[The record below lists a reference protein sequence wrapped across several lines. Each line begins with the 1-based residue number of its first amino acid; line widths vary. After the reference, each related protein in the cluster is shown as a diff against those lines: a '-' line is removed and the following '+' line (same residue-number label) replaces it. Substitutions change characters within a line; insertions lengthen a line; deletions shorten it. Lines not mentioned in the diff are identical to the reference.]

1 MATDKPLI
9 IQSDRTL
16 MLDVHSPDAD
26 ACRNQIIA
34 FSELVKAP
42 EHVHTYHIS
51 PISLWNAA
59 SAGIGADEIID
70 RLDRWTKFPI
80 PANVSGFIR
89 DISSRYG
96 KIKLYPHNEERYLL
110 KVEDPFIAKSIA
122 SDQNL
127 RALVH
132 RTENSCEF
140 EILKYD
146 RGTAK
151 LQLIRLGY
159 PVDDRIPLVK
169 SDPVPFSLKAEL
181 RDYQETAVNAILG
194 DMGPGTGFGT
204 IVMPCGS
211 GKTIVGLGI
220 MARLQTRT
228 LILCPNVV
236 AVHQWITELKSKTDL
251 DDSLIGEYSGEKKEI
266 KPITVCTY
274 QVLTHRTSKTDTFDH
289 MDKIS
294 RQSWGLVLYDEVHML
309 PAPVF
314 KITAE
319 LQSVYRAGLTATLIR
334 EDGREEDVF
343 SLVGPKRYDIPWT
356 DLSQAGWI
364 ANAYCIEVRVPL
376 GEELA
381 LPYAIGTRRE
391 KNRIAST
398 NARKEEVIEALLAKH
413 KGESILIIGQYL
425 DQLKD
430 VQMSFNL
437 PLITGSTSNSRRE
450 ELYAAFREGREKV
463 IIVSKVANF
472 AIDLP
477 DASVAIQISGTFGS
491 RQEEAQRLGRI
502 LRPKDR
508 TSFFYSVISKYT
520 VEEEFSQNRQKFL
533 VEQGYKYE
541 TREA

>member
-1 MATDKPLI
+1 MAIDKPLI

-16 MLDVHSPDAD
+16 MLDVHSPSCDD
-26 ACRNQIIA
+26 CRNQIIA

-59 SAGIGADEIID
+59 SAGISAEEILQ

-80 PANVSGFIR
+80 PPNVSAFIS

-96 KIKLYPHNEERYLL
+96 KLKLYPFNEERYLL
-110 KVEDPFIAKSIA
+110 KVSDQLIARAIA
-122 SDQNL
+122 SDQTL
-127 RALVH
+127 KGLVH
-132 RTENSCEF
+132 RTGKPDEF

-151 LQLIRLGY
+151 LALIKLGY
-159 PVDDRIPLVK
+159 PVDDRIPLLK
-169 SDPVPFSLKAEL
+169 SEHVPINLRAEL
-181 RDYQETAVNAILG
+181 RSYQQQAVGSILG

-211 GKTIVGLGI
+211 GKTLVGMGI
-220 MARLQTRT
+220 MSRLQTRT

-236 AVHQWITELKSKTDL
+236 AVHQWIAELKAKTDI
-251 DDSLIGEYSGEKKEI
+251 DESLIGEYSGEKKEI

-274 QVLTHRTSKTDTFDH
+274 QVLTYRASKTDAFEH
-289 MDKIS
+289 MSIIEKGN
-294 RQSWGLVLYDEVHML
+294 WGLVLYDEVHML

-319 LQSVYRAGLTATLIR
+319 LQTIYRAGLTATLIR

-364 ANAYCIEVRVPL
+364 ASAYCVEVRIPL
-376 GEELA
+376 PEELT
-381 LPYAIGTRRE
+381 LPYAIATKRE
-391 KNRIAST
+391 KYKIAST
-398 NARKEEVIEALLAKH
+398 NVRKEKVIEALLAKH

-425 DQLKD
+425 DQLKE
-430 VQMSFNL
+430 VQKHFGF
-437 PLITGSTSNSRRE
+437 PLITGSTSNSRRD
-450 ELYAAFREGREKV
+450 ELYSDFREGKEKV

-520 VEEEFSQNRQKFL
+520 VEEEFSQNRQRFL

-541 TREA
+541 LLEV